1 MYHPPLVLR
10 GEPAGAHHT
19 RSHTYAHA
27 GLIARN
33 HICTTAFNC
42 RRSAENNKQTR
53 SVLDRE
59 ASTGS
64 SIHSQMEAAQMKVNY
79 RPLLC
84 LLTALMEFAL
94 TRRIIKKKK
103 TYNRS
108 GSYLNWQGTRGD
120 CGERENLQLRGATAT
135 CSAFHINA
143 KSSKSVSQGA
153 KPRNSPPNP

>member
-1 MYHPPLVLR
+1 MTMYHPSLVLR

-27 GLIARN
+27 GLIVRN

-42 RRSAENNKQTR
+42 RRLAENNKQTR

-59 ASTGS
+59 ADTGS
-64 SIHSQMEAAQMKVNY
+64 TIHGQMEAAQMKVNY

-94 TRRIIKKKK
+94 TRRIKKKDLQQK
-103 TYNRS
+103 WVVFKLARD
-108 GSYLNWQGTRGD
+108 TRGLWRA
-120 CGERENLQLRGATAT
+120 GKPAT
-135 CSAFHINA
+135 N
-143 KSSKSVSQGA
+143 
-153 KPRNSPPNP
+153 RNYGDM